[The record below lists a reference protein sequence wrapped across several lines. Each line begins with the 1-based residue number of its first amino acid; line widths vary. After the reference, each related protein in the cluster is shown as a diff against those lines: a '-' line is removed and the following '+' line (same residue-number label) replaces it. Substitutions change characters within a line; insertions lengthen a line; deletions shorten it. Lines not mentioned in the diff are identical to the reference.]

1 MKVFDLTHVTH
12 NDMPVYAETNR
23 PDIKKVAIIEENGY
37 QETLISVFSHN
48 GTHMDSP
55 KHMYTKGE
63 SLDTLD
69 IENFVGKAYVLELE
83 QGSKNIELEYLKK
96 YEDEIK
102 SSEFIIFKSGWSKFW
117 DKKQYYVGYPTL
129 TEEAAN
135 YIADSNL
142 KGIGIDMLSV
152 DRYNTSAF
160 KVHHILFEKGKII
173 IENLTNLEAVPE
185 RFLFIAAPFKYNDAD
200 GAPVR
205 AIAIVE

>member
-12 NDMPVYAETNR
+12 NDMPVYAEPNR

-55 KHMYTKGE
+55 RHMYTKGE
-63 SLDTLD
+63 TLDKLD

-83 QGSKNIELEYLKK
+83 KGNENIE
-96 YEDEIK
+96 
-102 SSEFIIFKSGWSKFW
+102 FKSGWSKFW

-129 TEEAAN
+129 TKEAAN
-135 YIADSNL
+135 YIANTNI

-152 DRYNTSAF
+152 DRYDTSVF
-160 KVHHILFEKGKII
+160 EVHHILFEKGKII
-173 IENLTNLEAVPE
+173 IENLTNLENVPE
-185 RFLFIAAPFKYNDAD
+185 KFLFIAAPFKYNDAD

>member
-12 NDMPVYAETNR
+12 NDMPVYAEPNR

-55 KHMYTKGE
+55 RHMYTKGE
-63 SLDTLD
+63 TLD
-69 IENFVGKAYVLELE
+69 KL
-83 QGSKNIELEYLKK
+83 
-96 YEDEIK
+96 D
-102 SSEFIIFKSGWSKFW
+102 IIFKSGWSKFW

-129 TEEAAN
+129 TKEAAN
-135 YIADSNL
+135 YIANTNI

-152 DRYNTSAF
+152 DRYDTSVF
-160 KVHHILFEKGKII
+160 EVHHILFEKGKII
-173 IENLTNLEAVPE
+173 IENLTNLENVPE
-185 RFLFIAAPFKYNDAD
+185 KFLFIAAPFKYNDAD

>member
-12 NDMPVYAETNR
+12 NDMPVYAEPNR

-55 KHMYTKGE
+55 RHMYTKGE
-63 SLDTLD
+63 TLDKLD

-83 QGSKNIELEYLKK
+83 KGNENIELEYLKK

-102 SSEFIIFKSGWSKFW
+102 NIYFIIFKSGWSKFW

-129 TEEAAN
+129 TKEAAN
-135 YIADSNL
+135 YIANTNI

-152 DRYNTSAF
+152 DRYDTSVF
-160 KVHHILFEKGKII
+160 EVHHILFEKGKII
-173 IENLTNLEAVPE
+173 IENLTNLENVPE
-185 RFLFIAAPFKYNDAD
+185 KFLFIAAQFKYNDAD